1 MVFVRMKN
9 PDDEVTKKFQLK
21 KLPALFV
28 MSKAED
34 NATVAEPT
42 KKSED

>member
-9 PDDEVTKKFQLK
+9 PDDEVTKRFQLQ

-28 MSKAED
+28 MSRAED
-34 NATVAEPT
+34 NATVTEPT
-42 KKSED
+42 KRSDD